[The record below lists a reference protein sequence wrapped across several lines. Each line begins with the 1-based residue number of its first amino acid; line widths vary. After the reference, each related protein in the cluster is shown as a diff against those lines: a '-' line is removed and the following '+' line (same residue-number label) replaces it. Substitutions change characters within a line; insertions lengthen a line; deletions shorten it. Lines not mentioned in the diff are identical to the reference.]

1 MQFDMR
7 PNGYAPMD
15 TRRIKRSNLSSVASP
30 QLPSFCCSNG
40 NASRDFVV
48 GRLSRFT
55 EHRQRTLQQR
65 YLAAFAQAY
74 ARRRRI
80 TSALLSVFVIT
91 TCIVAGYTLQ
101 QEQRIQQV
109 ERWQ

>member
-1 MQFDMR
+1 MQSNTR

-15 TRRIKRSNLSSVASP
+15 TRKIKRSNSFSVASP
-30 QLPSFCCSNG
+30 QLPSFSCGNV

-48 GRLSRFT
+48 SRLARFT

-65 YLAAFAQAY
+65 YLAASAQAY

-80 TSALLSVFVIT
+80 TSTLLSAFVIA